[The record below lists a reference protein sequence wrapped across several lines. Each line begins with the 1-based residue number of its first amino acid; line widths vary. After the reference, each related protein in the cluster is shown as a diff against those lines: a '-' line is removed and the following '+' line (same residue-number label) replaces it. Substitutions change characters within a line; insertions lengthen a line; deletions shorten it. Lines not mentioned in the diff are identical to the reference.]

1 MMAEQYQAEI
11 HILFKIL
18 GTLLTASLSLV
29 YIYIYMYHQLGVV
42 FLPDFSKSGYDLL
55 NLDTLI
61 VKHTDIRNYCGLVL
75 YPRRYIRKQIRE
87 NRLNYIYRFAMEYS
101 IIFCN
106 HHIWRQLFWYQ
117 YFTYV

>member
-1 MMAEQYQAEI
+1 
-11 HILFKIL
+11 
-18 GTLLTASLSLV
+18 
-29 YIYIYMYHQLGVV
+29 MYHQLGVV

-87 NRLNYIYRFAMEYS
+87 DRLNYIYIGSQWSTQLYS
-101 IIFCN
+101 AIIISGGNYFGTTISLMCSL
-106 HHIWRQLFWYQ
+106 LFG
-117 YFTYV
+117 